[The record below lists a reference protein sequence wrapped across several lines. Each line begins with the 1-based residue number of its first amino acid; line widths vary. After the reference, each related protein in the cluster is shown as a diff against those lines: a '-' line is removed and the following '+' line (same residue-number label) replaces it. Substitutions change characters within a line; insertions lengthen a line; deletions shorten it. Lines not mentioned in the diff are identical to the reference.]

1 MKKFAL
7 AASAAVV
14 LAGCA
19 AGGMFGPAPKD
30 GELAKPSDYSTWPV
44 FLAGIEKP
52 TGHIRDIYIN
62 KTGASAQKGEAFPN
76 GTVSVMEIYKANK
89 GADGKL
95 AKANLEKVFVM
106 YKGKD
111 WGTTAPEGMKTGDW
125 VYSAFEANGEP
136 AKVDYATCRGC
147 HMPLA
152 DKDFVFHYDKYF
164 DTRKAAALLDGHA
177 GKVAMSVEEAHLAAL
192 VTK

>member
-1 MKKFAL
+1 MKKLML

-19 AGGMFGPAPKD
+19 AGGAFGPAPKD
-30 GELAKPSDYSTWPV
+30 GELAQPTDYKSWPI

-62 KTGASAQKGEAFPN
+62 PTGASAKKGDAFPN
-76 GTVSVMEIYKANK
+76 GTVSVMDIYKATK
-89 GADGKL
+89 TGDKMT
-95 AKANLEKVFVM
+95 KANLEKVFVM
-106 YKGKD
+106 YKGNN
-111 WGTTAPEGMKTGDW
+111 WGSTAPEGMKTGDW
-125 VYSAFEANGEP
+125 VYAAFDANGQP

-147 HMPLA
+147 HLPLA
-152 DKDFVFHYDKYF
+152 DKDYIFHYDKYF
-164 DTRKAAALLDGHA
+164 DTRKSAQILDGHA
-177 GKVAMSVEEAHLAAL
+177 GKVAISIEEAHLAAL

>member
-1 MKKFAL
+1 MKKLML
-7 AASAAVV
+7 AASVAVV

-30 GELAKPSDYSTWPV
+30 GELAQPTDYKSWPV

-62 KTGASAQKGEAFPN
+62 PTGAAAKKGEAFAN
-76 GTVSVMEIYKANK
+76 GTVSVMEIYKATK
-89 GADGKL
+89 TGDKMT
-95 AKANLEKVFVM
+95 KAGLEKVFVM
-106 YKGKD
+106 YKGNN
-111 WGTTAPEGMKTGDW
+111 WGSTAPEGMKTGDW
-125 VYSAFEANGEP
+125 VYAAFDANGQP

-147 HMPLA
+147 HLPLA
-152 DKDFVFHYDKYF
+152 DKDYIFHYDKYF
-164 DTRKAAALLDGHA
+164 DTRKSAQILDGHA